1 MEQWFENDTWQ
12 YEYVYRY
19 ELFEN
24 WEIKVSKMMRGSS
37 PYFFILLLIILS
49 SYHQF
54 FCRVPGIDFQK
65 LRFFYFVINLWHVL
79 LFCRNSYANQ
89 IFCCHF
95 FAFQSKYN
103 YAYHAIK
110 FFLRNKSNKGKYAQQ
125 TSPLLKL
132 LDAYRLYNRKQ
143 RTSIK
148 FISYSLLN

>member
-1 MEQWFENDTWQ
+1 MWSNNFRMILDNMRTFIGMNYLTIEISR
-12 YEYVYRY
+12 YRSIPTIF
-19 ELFEN
+19 LHSTIDNF
-24 WEIKVSKMMRGSS
+24 IVVSS
-37 PYFFILLLIILS
+37 I
-49 SYHQF
+49 F

-132 LDAYRLYNRKQ
+132 FDAYRL
-143 RTSIK
+143 
-148 FISYSLLN
+148 

>member
-1 MEQWFENDTWQ
+1 MWNNNLRMILDNMSIFIDMNYLTMET
-12 YEYVYRY
+12 
-19 ELFEN
+19 
-24 WEIKVSKMMRGSS
+24 SS
-37 PYFFILLLIILS
+37 YPRHLKNICSIPANSFFILLLIILS

-132 LDAYRLYNRKQ
+132 FDAYRL
-143 RTSIK
+143 
-148 FISYSLLN
+148 